1 MTLKI
6 GASVSMMFRELPLLD
21 RFAAAA
27 DAGFDG
33 VEIQFIDEGDAIA
46 MARAARA
53 ARMPVVLV
61 NLPLD
66 DVMGGGDGLS
76 GVPGREAAFVAAA
89 VRGLAAAGEL
99 GAAFV
104 HIGPSRIPAAS
115 ARADCLETYAR
126 NLDTALA
133 IADRIGLDATL
144 LVEQSNPTDFPR
156 ALFATIDEAA
166 AMVRQVGSKRF
177 GLLFDL
183 YHAAMTGSDI
193 AAAWAAHGAL
203 APHVQFSDAPGRHE
217 PGTGRVD
224 IPAAIAAIRASGY
237 AGWFGAEYRPTAD
250 TLDGLGWLAAWR
262 EQDRPIMGETL

>member
-33 VEIQFIDEGDAIA
+33 VEIQFIDEGDAVA

-53 ARMPVVLV
+53 AHMPVVLV
-61 NLPLD
+61 NLPLGD
-66 DVMGGGDGLS
+66 LMSGGDGLS

-104 HIGPSRIPAAS
+104 HIGPSRIPATES
-115 ARADCLETYAR
+115 RANCQAAYSR
-126 NLDTALA
+126 NIETALS

-144 LVEQSNPTDFPR
+144 LVEQSNPTDFPG
-156 ALFATIDEAA
+156 ALFATIDDAA
-166 AMVRQVGSKRF
+166 AMVRQVDSPRF

-183 YHAAMTGSDI
+183 YHVALTGGDI
-193 AAAWAAHGAL
+193 PDAWAAHGRL
-203 APHVQFSDAPGRHE
+203 TPHVQFSDAPGRHE
-217 PGTGRVD
+217 PGTGSID

-237 AGWFGAEYRPTAD
+237 AGWFGAEYRPVANTV
-250 TLDGLGWLAAWR
+250 DGLGWLAAWR
-262 EQDRPIMGETL
+262 EQDRLTMGETI